1 MDRVIRCVGIAGIL
15 VLVVSASASAQATAE
30 LNGRVTDETK
40 DTQHY
45 ADAKSAVVR
54 EILSRAQSVW

>member
-40 DTQHY
+40 DTQH
-45 ADAKSAVVR
+45 
-54 EILSRAQSVW
+54 